1 MRLPSERGGG
11 CSPGEPLMRTQA
23 DCSSVTPV
31 ANVEPPAVLMVAF
44 HYPPI
49 HISSGVQRSL
59 AFSRYLP
66 EEGWRPLVLTAH
78 PRVDTEPSA
87 DLLKEVPANLIVTR
101 AFACDSA
108 RHLAVRGRYWGLLAL
123 PDRWV
128 GWWFGGLFSGLKMI
142 WQQRPKVIFS
152 TYPVATAHLI
162 GLTLQRLTGL
172 PWVADFRDSMTEPGY
187 PREAR
192 RRRVY
197 LWLERRVVQAA
208 SRVIFTTPG
217 AVRMYQQRYPDL
229 PAQRWVLIPNG
240 YNEAIFSE
248 LEAELAGGAGGSGE
262 VGFSEATGFSGA
274 TVFNEATEFS
284 EAVDTEEAGGISQ
297 RLRPLTLLHSGLLY
311 PEERD
316 PRCFFAA
323 LATLKRSG
331 TIDAQ
336 QLNIVLRA
344 SGHDDGYRVMLAEYG
359 IEDLVLLAPAL
370 DYRAALTEMLEVDGL
385 LILQASGCNHQV
397 PAKIYEYFRAGK
409 PILALTDPAGDTA
422 QTMRQMQ
429 LTTIVPLDDS
439 EAIAT
444 QLLAFI
450 AAIRT
455 GCAQAAPQ
463 AEAEKYSRRA
473 ATRVLAKLLGEVVDK
488 H

>member
-1 MRLPSERGGG
+1 MRLPSGRGSG
-11 CSPGEPLMRTQA
+11 CSRGEALMRTHA
-23 DCSSVTPV
+23 DCRSVTPI
-31 ANVEPPAVLMVAF
+31 ADAESPAVLMVAF

-49 HISSGVQRSL
+49 HISSGVQRTL

-66 EEGWRPLVLTAH
+66 DEGWRPLVLTAH

-108 RHLAVRGRYWGLLAL
+108 RHLALRGRYWGLLAL

-128 GWWFGGLFSGLKMI
+128 GWWLGGLFSGLKMI

-172 PWVADFRDSMTEPGY
+172 PWVADFRDSMTEPNY

-229 PAQRWVLIPNG
+229 PAQRWILIPNG

-248 LEAELAGGAGGSGE
+248 LEVELAGLAGGNGAA
-262 VGFSEATGFSGA
+262 GFNEATGFNEEMGTGEAEGA
-274 TVFNEATEFS
+274 
-284 EAVDTEEAGGISQ
+284 SQ
-297 RLRPLTLLHSGLLY
+297 KRRPLTLLHSGLLY

-316 PRCFFAA
+316 PRCFFSA
-323 LATLKRSG
+323 LAALKRSG
-331 TIDAQ
+331 SIDAQ

-370 DYRAALTEMLEVDGL
+370 DYRAALTEMLQVDGL

-429 LTTIVPLDDS
+429 LTTIAPLDDS

-450 AAIRT
+450 AAIDS
-455 GCAQAAPQ
+455 GCAQVASQ
-463 AEAEKYSRRA
+463 VEAEKYSRRA
-473 ATRVLAKLLGEVVDK
+473 ASTVLAKLFDDVLDK
-488 H
+488 R

>member
-1 MRLPSERGGG
+1 MRLPSGRGGG
-11 CSPGEPLMRTQA
+11 CSPGEPLMRALA
-23 DCSSVTPV
+23 DCSSVAPV
-31 ANVEPPAVLMVAF
+31 VNAEPPAVLMVAF

-78 PRVDTEPSA
+78 PRVDTAPSQ
-87 DLLKEVPANLIVTR
+87 DLLKEVPADLLVTR

-128 GWWFGGLFSGLKMI
+128 GWWLGGLFSGLKMI

-187 PREAR
+187 PREAQ

-229 PAQRWVLIPNG
+229 PAERWALIPNG

-262 VGFSEATGFSGA
+262 VGYSR
-274 TVFNEATEFS
+274 
-284 EAVDTEEAGGISQ
+284 AVIAGEVGRASQ
-297 RLRPLTLLHSGLLY
+297 RPLTLLHSGLLY

-323 LATLKRSG
+323 LAGLKQAG
-331 TIDAQ
+331 TIDASA
-336 QLNIVLRA
+336 LTITLRA
-344 SGHDDGYRVMLAEYG
+344 SGHDEVYRVMLAKYG

-370 DYRAALTEMLEVDGL
+370 DYRAALTEMLQVDGL

-450 AAIRT
+450 AAIRS
-455 GCAQAAPQ
+455 GCAQTAPQ
-463 AEAEKYSRRA
+463 VEAEKYSRRA
-473 ATRVLAKLLGEVVDK
+473 ASSVLAKLLDEVVDK